1 MYITMILM
9 FYNLKHKI
17 IWILLIIY
25 VFIHKFSY
33 SIDIDI
39 ANDTISNAA
48 SNDNR
53 WEEKRIMMHGNRE
66 KGYFM

>member
-1 MYITMILM
+1 MILM